1 MKSHWRCLISNRGSL
16 NTLPL
21 DFVVSNSTSSLQA
34 QSNDR
39 DPRSLGFTLIE
50 FLLAVFIG
58 AIVLTVLYA
67 SFFQIIN
74 AKDSAE
80 NELELY
86 HEARVVH
93 SKITEDLVMA
103 FPMGKIYS
111 VKVSSPSSFF
121 VGEVEGKNSS
131 VAFTSLSHKRGINSP
146 DSDQAVISYFL
157 EPIPESS
164 LFFLMR
170 GENPRIGSTSV
181 AIQYPLSESVV
192 GFNLTYLSGDGEEF
206 VDVWDSSQTNS
217 LPKAVE
223 VTLTMRSR
231 RGQDVVFNSLILIPS
246 AN

>member
-1 MKSHWRCLISNRGSL
+1 MKVKRTLKSHWQCLISNRGSL
-16 NTLPL
+16 KTLPL
-21 DFVVSNSTSSLQA
+21 DFVVSA

-39 DPRSLGFTLIE
+39 DPRSRGFTLIE
-50 FLLAVFIG
+50 LLLAILIG

-80 NELELY
+80 SELELY
-86 HEARVVH
+86 HEARIIF
-93 SKITEDLVMA
+93 SKMTEDLAMA
-103 FPMGKIYS
+103 FPMGMIYS
-111 VKVSSPSSFF
+111 VKGVPSSFF

-131 VAFTSLSHKRGINSP
+131 VALTSLSHKRGINSP
-146 DSDQAVISYFL
+146 DSDQAVIRYFL
-157 EPIPESS
+157 EPVPESG

-223 VTLTMRSR
+223 VTLTMRSSK
-231 RGQDVVFNSLILIPS
+231 GGDVVFNSLMLIPV

>member
-1 MKSHWRCLISNRGSL
+1 MKVKRTLKSHWQCLISNRGSL
-16 NTLPL
+16 KTLPL
-21 DFVVSNSTSSLQA
+21 DFVLIA

-39 DPRSLGFTLIE
+39 DPRSRGFTLIE
-50 FLLAVFIG
+50 LLLAILIG

-80 NELELY
+80 SELELY
-86 HEARVVH
+86 HEARIIF
-93 SKITEDLVMA
+93 SKMTEDLAMA
-103 FPMGKIYS
+103 FPMGMIYS
-111 VKVSSPSSFF
+111 VKDSAPSSFF

-157 EPIPESS
+157 EPVPESV

-170 GENPRIGSTSV
+170 GENPRIGSISV
-181 AIQYPLSESVV
+181 AIQYPLSESIV
-192 GFNLTYLSGDGEEF
+192 GFNLTYLSDYGEEF
-206 VDVWDSSQTNS
+206 IDVWDSSQSNS

-223 VTLTMRSR
+223 VTLTMRNSK
-231 RGQDVVFNSLILIPS
+231 GGDVVFNSLILIPV